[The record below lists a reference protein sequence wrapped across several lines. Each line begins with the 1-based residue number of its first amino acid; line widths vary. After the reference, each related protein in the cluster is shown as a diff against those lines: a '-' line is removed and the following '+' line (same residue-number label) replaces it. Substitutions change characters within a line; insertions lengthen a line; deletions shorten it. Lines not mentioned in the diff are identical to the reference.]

1 MRACRITAEPLG
13 MISIVDF
20 KSEAGQNRHGT
31 AEIKGFIPKRQ
42 KEEILKMIGSETW
55 CTVYFFDE
63 HGKKQVL
70 FCGYLADIQISV
82 EGDTYLTKAVLKTG
96 TGLMDQTKHT
106 RVYQNGGTTYR
117 QIQEKHLAGYFQ
129 GNFLSGADAG
139 SIGSM
144 AVQYQETDWE
154 FAKRLASRKNTVLFP
169 NERSG
174 GVKYIFGIMEG
185 NVGELASYES
195 YTIRRKKSSAV
206 GAIKNN
212 IARYRVRSR
221 EVWFTGDRI
230 TFLKACYIIGDVE
243 RKWEENELYNYYTLE
258 TAESLKQKTY
268 YNERLSGASLS
279 GKVTGISRDMVQISV
294 SEDESGGWSG
304 KKWFAYSTIYSSPD
318 GTGWYCM
325 PEKGDSVRLY
335 FPGVKE
341 EEAYVNSS
349 VNKESSDTQARSNPD
364 FKSIKNKQ
372 GKEVLFMPDKL
383 VLTNNDGSSV
393 EINDDDGITLLSD
406 KDIII
411 KAKKNV
417 SISSEEEEVG
427 IKADSKII
435 LEQGETMIE
444 LADDVKMSGGQV
456 NMQ

>member
-1 MRACRITAEPLG
+1 MRACRIVAEPFG
-13 MISIVDF
+13 MTSIVDF
-20 KSEAGQNRHGT
+20 KSKAGHNRHGT
-31 AEIKGFIPKRQ
+31 AAFKGYVSKKQ
-42 KEEILKMIGSETW
+42 KEEALKLIGTETW
-55 CTVYFFDE
+55 CTVSFFDE
-63 HGKKQVL
+63 AEVKQVL
-70 FCGYLADIQISV
+70 FCGYLADIQITV
-82 EGDTYLTKAVLKTG
+82 EGDIYLMEVLLETG
-96 TGLMDQTKHT
+96 TGLMDQGKHI

-129 GNFLSGADAG
+129 GNFLTGADAG

-144 AVQYQETDWE
+144 AVQYKETDWE

-169 NERSG
+169 NERSS

-185 NVGELASYES
+185 NAGELSSYES
-195 YTIRRKKSSAV
+195 YTIKKKKDGAAGSAQNNAV
-206 GAIKNN
+206 G
-212 IARYRVRSR
+212 YQVRSR
-221 EVWFTGDRI
+221 EVYFTGDKISFQGVR
-230 TFLKACYIIGDVE
+230 YIIGDVE
-243 RKWEENELYNYYTLE
+243 RKWEEKELYNYYTLE

-268 YNERLSGASLS
+268 YNEGLSGASLS

-341 EEAYVNSS
+341 EDAYVNSS

-393 EINDDDGITLLSD
+393 EINDDGGITLESD
-406 KDIII
+406 KEITI
-411 KAKKNV
+411 KAKENIGI
-417 SISSEEEEVG
+417 ISGEQGVQIAAAE
-427 IKADSKII
+427 KIVM
-435 LEQGETMIE
+435 EQGETVME
-444 LADDVKMSGGQV
+444 LSEMVKMQGGQV